1 MSTAVTVAT
10 TAVVV
15 IAAPAAISVAVVV
28 AAITVN
34 AAGDAVGGG
43 GGAEL
48 MGLAL
53 SCAKSLRSVS
63 PISNKEGTTY
73 VRMVVIPKSKNM
85 AKSIAGFS
93 KKPAIL
99 FAMFL

>member
-53 SCAKSLRSVS
+53 SCAKSLWRPAA
-63 PISNKEGTTY
+63 PISNKEGTY
-73 VRMVVIPKSKNM
+73 VRMV
-85 AKSIAGFS
+85 
-93 KKPAIL
+93 AIYL
-99 FAMFL
+99 IEFGGDI